1 MKKMNNLDFV
11 SVLSSALTPVTLIS
25 GVGLLMLT
33 MSARYAHTTNR
44 IRELLKTR
52 LQLLAAGQL
61 PKDDLKLIDEEILLI
76 FHRSKLLKRAILFV
90 VMSAAFSGLLVLTS
104 VLATVFG
111 LNLRLEEDLFL
122 FTAVGFIVIST
133 VLFSME
139 VSISLRALGMTV
151 RRTLAEDAFD
161 LKM

>member
-1 MKKMNNLDFV
+1 MNNLDFV

-61 PKDDLKLIDEEILLI
+61 AKDDLKLIDEEILLI

-104 VLATVFG
+104 VIATVFG
-111 LNLRLEEDLFL
+111 LNLRLGEDLFL
-122 FTAVGFIVIST
+122 FTAVVIST

-151 RRTLAEDAFD
+151 RRTLAGDSLD
-161 LKM
+161 VKM

>member
-1 MKKMNNLDFV
+1 MNNLDFV

-44 IRELLKTR
+44 IRELLKSR

-61 PKDDLKLIDEEILLI
+61 AKDDLKLIDEEILLI

-104 VLATVFG
+104 VIATVFG
-111 LNLRLEEDLFL
+111 LNLRLWEDLFL

-151 RRTLAEDAFD
+151 RRTLAADSLAV
-161 LKM
+161 KM

>member
-1 MKKMNNLDFV
+1 MNNLDFV

-61 PKDDLKLIDEEILLI
+61 AKDDLKLIDEEILLI

-104 VLATVFG
+104 VIATG
-111 LNLRLEEDLFL
+111 RPLFVHGRRIHRNFHRSFFNGSQH
-122 FTAVGFIVIST
+122 FTAGARYDGTADI
-133 VLFSME
+133 
-139 VSISLRALGMTV
+139 G
-151 RRTLAEDAFD
+151 RRFA
-161 LKM
+161 

>member
-1 MKKMNNLDFV
+1 MNNLDFV

-61 PKDDLKLIDEEILLI
+61 AKDDLKLID
-76 FHRSKLLKRAILFV
+76 RKSV
-90 VMSAAFSGLLVLTS
+90 V
-104 VLATVFG
+104 
-111 LNLRLEEDLFL
+111 
-122 FTAVGFIVIST
+122 
-133 VLFSME
+133 
-139 VSISLRALGMTV
+139 
-151 RRTLAEDAFD
+151 
-161 LKM
+161 

>member
-1 MKKMNNLDFV
+1 MNNLDFV

-44 IRELLKTR
+44 IRELLKAR
-52 LQLLAAGQL
+52 QQPLAGENVA
-61 PKDDLKLIDEEILLI
+61 KDDLRLVDEEILLI
-76 FHRSKLLKRAILFV
+76 FHRSKLLKRSILFV

-104 VLATVFG
+104 VIATVFG
-111 LNLRLEEDLFL
+111 INLRLGEDLFL

-139 VSISLRALGMTV
+139 VSISLWALGMTV
-151 RRTLAEDAFD
+151 RRALAKDAAEVD
-161 LKM
+161 LKLQ

>member
-1 MKKMNNLDFV
+1 MNYLDFV

-44 IRELLKTR
+44 IRELLKSR

-61 PKDDLKLIDEEILLI
+61 AKDDLKLIDEEILLI

-104 VLATVFG
+104 VIATVIG
-111 LNLRLEEDLFL
+111 LNLRLWEDLFL

-133 VLFSME
+133 VLFSKE
-139 VSISLRALGMTV
+139 DSNSLRALGMTV
-151 RRTLAEDAFD
+151 RRKLDDESLAE
-161 LKM
+161 KM

>member
-1 MKKMNNLDFV
+1 MNNLDFV

-44 IRELLKTR
+44 IRELLKSR

-61 PKDDLKLIDEEILLI
+61 AKDDLKLIDEEILLI
-76 FHRSKLLKRAILFV
+76 FRRSKLLKRAILFV

-104 VLATVFG
+104 VIATVFG
-111 LNLRLEEDLFL
+111 LNLRLWEDLFL
-122 FTAVGFIVIST
+122 FTAVGFIVIAT

-151 RRTLAEDAFD
+151 RRTLADD
-161 LKM
+161 SLDVKM

>member
-1 MKKMNNLDFV
+1 MNNLDFV

-44 IRELLKTR
+44 IRELLKSR

-61 PKDDLKLIDEEILLI
+61 AKDDLKLIDEEILLI

-90 VMSAAFSGLLVLTS
+90 VTSAAFSGLLVLTS
-104 VLATVFG
+104 VIATVFG
-111 LNLRLEEDLFL
+111 LNLRLWEDLFL

-151 RRTLAEDAFD
+151 RRTLADD
-161 LKM
+161 SLDVKM

>member
-1 MKKMNNLDFV
+1 MNNLDFV

-44 IRELLKTR
+44 IRELLKSR
-52 LQLLAAGQL
+52 LQLLAVGQL
-61 PKDDLKLIDEEILLI
+61 AKDDLKLIDEEILLI

-104 VLATVFG
+104 VIATVFG
-111 LNLRLEEDLFL
+111 LNLRLWEDLFL

-151 RRTLAEDAFD
+151 RRTLADD
-161 LKM
+161 SLDVKM

>member
-1 MKKMNNLDFV
+1 MNNLDFV

-44 IRELLKTR
+44 IRELLKSR

-61 PKDDLKLIDEEILLI
+61 AKDDLKLIDEEILLI

-104 VLATVFG
+104 VIATVFG
-111 LNLRLEEDLFL
+111 LNLRLWEDLFL

>member
-1 MKKMNNLDFV
+1 MNNLDFV

-52 LQLLAAGQL
+52 LQLLTAGQL
-61 PKDDLKLIDEEILLI
+61 TKDDLKLIDEEILLI

-104 VLATVFG
+104 VIATVFG
-111 LNLRLEEDLFL
+111 LNLRLWEDLFL

-151 RRTLAEDAFD
+151 RRTLANDSLD
-161 LKM
+161 VRM

>member
-1 MKKMNNLDFV
+1 MNNLDFV

-52 LQLLAAGQL
+52 LQLLTAGQL
-61 PKDDLKLIDEEILLI
+61 TKDDLKLIDEEILLI

-104 VLATVFG
+104 VIATVFG
-111 LNLRLEEDLFL
+111 LNLRLGEDLFL
-122 FTAVGFIVIST
+122 FTAVVIST

-151 RRTLAEDAFD
+151 RRTLANDSLD
-161 LKM
+161 VKM

>member
-1 MKKMNNLDFV
+1 MNNLDFV
-11 SVLSSALTPVTLIS
+11 SNLSSALTTKTLIS

-44 IRELLKTR
+44 IRELLKSR

-61 PKDDLKLIDEEILLI
+61 AKDDLKLIDEEILLI

-104 VLATVFG
+104 VIATVFG
-111 LNLRLEEDLFL
+111 LNLRLWEDLFL

-151 RRTLAEDAFD
+151 RRTLADD
-161 LKM
+161 SLDVKM

>member
-1 MKKMNNLDFV
+1 MNNVEFV

-44 IRELLKTR
+44 IRELLKSR
-52 LQLLAAGQL
+52 LQIVNLSD
-61 PKDDLKLIDEEILLI
+61 KSDDVKLINEEILLI
-76 FHRSKLLKRAILFV
+76 FHRSKLLKRSILFV

-104 VLATVFG
+104 VLATMFS
-111 LNLRLEEDLFL
+111 LNLRIMEDLLLFL
-122 FTAVGFIVIST
+122 AVGFIVIST
-133 VLFSME
+133 VLFSRE

-151 RRTLAEDAFD
+151 RRTLKKDEGI
-161 LKM
+161 

>member
-1 MKKMNNLDFV
+1 MNNMEFV

-44 IRELLKTR
+44 IRELLKNR
-52 LQLLAAGQL
+52 LQIIKEPDAIE
-61 PKDDLKLIDEEILLI
+61 DVKLIDEEILLI
-76 FHRSKLLKRAILFV
+76 FHRSKLLKRSILFV

-104 VLATVFG
+104 VLATMFG
-111 LNLRLEEDLFL
+111 LNLRGAEDLLLFL
-122 FTAVGFIVIST
+122 AVGFIVIST
-133 VLFSME
+133 VLFSRE

-151 RRTLAEDAFD
+151 RRTLQKDGE
-161 LKM
+161 L

>member
-1 MKKMNNLDFV
+1 MNNLDFV

-151 RRTLAEDAFD
+151 RRTLADD
-161 LKM
+161 SLDVKM

>member
-1 MKKMNNLDFV
+1 MNNLDFV

-61 PKDDLKLIDEEILLI
+61 AKDDLKLIDEEILLI

-90 VMSAAFSGLLVLTS
+90 VMSAFSGLLVLTS
-104 VLATVFG
+104 VIATVFG
-111 LNLRLEEDLFL
+111 LNLRLGEDLFL

-151 RRTLAEDAFD
+151 RRTLAGDSLD
-161 LKM
+161 VKM

>member
-1 MKKMNNLDFV
+1 MNNVEFV

-44 IRELLKTR
+44 IRELLRNR
-52 LQLLAAGQL
+52 LQLVDL
-61 PKDDLKLIDEEILLI
+61 PDKSDEVELVDEEILLI
-76 FHRSKLLKRAILFV
+76 FHRSKLLKRSILFV

-104 VLATVFG
+104 VLSTMFS
-111 LNLRLEEDLFL
+111 LNLRSVEDLLLFL
-122 FTAVGFIVIST
+122 AVGFIVIST
-133 VLFSME
+133 VLFSRE

-151 RRTLAEDAFD
+151 RRTLNKDGA
-161 LKM
+161 L

>member
-1 MKKMNNLDFV
+1 MNNLDFV

-52 LQLLAAGQL
+52 LQLITAGQL
-61 PKDDLKLIDEEILLI
+61 PKEDLKLIDEEILLI

-104 VLATVFG
+104 VIATMFG
-111 LNLRLEEDLFL
+111 LNLHLGEDLFL
-122 FTAVGFIVIST
+122 FTAVGFIVVST

-151 RRTLAEDAFD
+151 RRTLADD
-161 LKM
+161 SLDVKM

>member
-1 MKKMNNLDFV
+1 MNNVEFV

-44 IRELLKTR
+44 IRELLRNR
-52 LQLLAAGQL
+52 LQLVGL
-61 PKDDLKLIDEEILLI
+61 PDKGDEVELVDEEILLI
-76 FHRSKLLKRAILFV
+76 FHRSKLLKRSILFV

-104 VLATVFG
+104 VLSTMFS
-111 LNLRLEEDLFL
+111 LNLRSVEDLLLFL
-122 FTAVGFIVIST
+122 AVGFIVIST
-133 VLFSME
+133 VLFSRE

-151 RRTLAEDAFD
+151 RRTLKKDGA
-161 LKM
+161 L

>member
-1 MKKMNNLDFV
+1 MNNLDFV

-61 PKDDLKLIDEEILLI
+61 PKDDLKLINEEILLI

>member
-1 MKKMNNLDFV
+1 MNNLDFV

>member
-1 MKKMNNLDFV
+1 MNNLDSV
-11 SVLSSALTPVTLIS
+11 SVVRSALTPETKID

-33 MSARYAHTTNR
+33 MSPRYAHTTNR
-44 IRELLKTR
+44 IRELLKSR

-61 PKDDLKLIDEEILLI
+61 AKDDLKLIDEEILLI

-90 VMSAAFSGLLVLTS
+90 VPSAAPTRLLAPTS
-104 VLATVFG
+104 PTATAFG
-111 LNLRLEEDLFL
+111 RNLRPCEDLYL

-151 RRTLAEDAFD
+151 RRTLADD
-161 LKM
+161 SLDVKM

>member
-1 MKKMNNLDFV
+1 MNNVEFV

-44 IRELLKTR
+44 IRELLKSR
-52 LQLLAAGQL
+52 LQIVDLSD
-61 PKDDLKLIDEEILLI
+61 KSDDVKLIDEEILLI
-76 FHRSKLLKRAILFV
+76 FHRSKLLKRSILFV

-104 VLATVFG
+104 VLATMFS
-111 LNLRLEEDLFL
+111 LNLRIMEDLLLFL
-122 FTAVGFIVIST
+122 AVGFIVIST
-133 VLFSME
+133 VLFSRE

-151 RRTLAEDAFD
+151 HRTLKKDEGI
-161 LKM
+161 

>member
-1 MKKMNNLDFV
+1 MNNLDFV

-52 LQLLAAGQL
+52 LQLLTAGQL
-61 PKDDLKLIDEEILLI
+61 TKDDLKLIDEEILLI

-104 VLATVFG
+104 VIATVFG
-111 LNLRLEEDLFL
+111 LNEAWRRPFFVHGRRIHRNFYRSFFNGSQH
-122 FTAVGFIVIST
+122 FTAGARYDGTADVG
-133 VLFSME
+133 
-139 VSISLRALGMTV
+139 
-151 RRTLAEDAFD
+151 RRFA
-161 LKM
+161 